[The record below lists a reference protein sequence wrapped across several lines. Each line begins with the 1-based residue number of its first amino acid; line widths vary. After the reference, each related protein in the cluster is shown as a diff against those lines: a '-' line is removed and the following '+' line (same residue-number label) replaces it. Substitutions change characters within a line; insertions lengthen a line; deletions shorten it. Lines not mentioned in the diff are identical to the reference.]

1 MSVLEKG
8 QLHGRVLVLGGAD
21 RMVLPILRSLGR
33 RGIGVHVAWCSP
45 GAWITRSRYLTAR
58 HPIPSPREDPAGW
71 RAALVEL
78 TKRERFDLVIPTT
91 DIENTACQLHRGELE
106 PHMPLYLLSPEAFR
120 ASVDKV
126 ETMRLAT
133 ALGVPC
139 PRSVIL
145 TNPAAMDEGL
155 EQISVPAV
163 VKPCSSFAEESLYE
177 KRHVRRVFSR
187 DDLRRLV
194 AEALVAGH
202 PVIVQELVAGS
213 GAGVE
218 LLAHEGEIL
227 YAFQHVRLHESVGWG
242 STYRMSTPVTPE
254 LLHASARLLRAVR
267 HTGIAMV
274 EFRVDPEKGSWHL
287 MEINGRFWGS
297 LPLAVAAGADF
308 PFFLYEMLVRGKREF
323 PPGYRNGVRSRGLT
337 LDARWFGRQL
347 RSSRD
352 KGAAGWDVNRV
363 SGSKLVVELARALTF
378 RDHVDTL
385 SRDDPGPFLAEAGD
399 LAKLILRSL
408 AGNTVAASL
417 LIR

>member
-1 MSVLEKG
+1 M
-8 QLHGRVLVLGGAD
+8 VLGGAD

-33 RGIGVHVAWCSP
+33 KGIDVHVAWCSP
-45 GAWITRSRYLTAR
+45 SAWVTRSRYLTAR
-58 HPIPSPREDPAGW
+58 HPIPSPGEDPGGW
-71 RAALVEL
+71 CAALVAL
-78 TKRERFDLVIPTT
+78 AKRERFDLVIPTT

-106 PHMPLYLLSPEAFR
+106 PHMPLYLLSPEAFH
-120 ASVDKV
+120 ASIDKT
-126 ETMRLAT
+126 ETMRLA
-133 ALGVPC
+133 ASLGVPC
-139 PRSVIL
+139 PKGL
-145 TNPAAMDEGL
+145 TITDPATMDAGL
-155 EQISVPAV
+155 DTITVPAV

-177 KRHVRRVFSR
+177 KRHVRRVYSR
-187 DDLRRLV
+187 DDLRRIV
-194 AEALVAGH
+194 SEALAGGH
-202 PVIVQELVAGS
+202 PVIVQEIVGGS

-242 STYRMSTPVTPE
+242 STYRMSTPVTEE
-254 LLHASARLLRAVR
+254 LLDASARLLRAVR

-274 EFRVDPEKGSWHL
+274 EFRVDPQAGRWHL

-323 PPGYRNGVRSRGLT
+323 AGGYRSGVRSRGLI

-352 KGAAGWDVNRV
+352 KGASGWDVNRV
-363 SGSKLVVELARALTF
+363 SGTRLVAELARALTF

-385 SRDDPGPFLAEAGD
+385 SYDDPGPFLAEAGD
-399 LAKLILRSL
+399 LAKLILSSL
-408 AGNTVAASL
+408 VGKEAAPAGQSA
-417 LIR
+417 R